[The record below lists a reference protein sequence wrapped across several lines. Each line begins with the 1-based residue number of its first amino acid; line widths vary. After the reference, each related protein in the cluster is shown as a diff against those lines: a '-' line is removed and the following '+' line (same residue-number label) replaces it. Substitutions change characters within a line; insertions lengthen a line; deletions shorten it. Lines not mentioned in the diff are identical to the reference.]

1 VNRWNAVF
9 EESSVLLLLVDE
21 IRYFI
26 CHSRGGG
33 NPDSNDNLKTNKEII
48 DWIPAFAGMTQISE
62 WELKKMA
69 FKNSSHF
76 KFIGVHF

>member
-48 DWIPAFAGMTQISE
+48 DWIPAFAGMTQIKIVNINK
-62 WELKKMA
+62 WRLKTVHI
-69 FKNSSHF
+69 SSL
-76 KFIGVHF
+76 

>member
-1 VNRWNAVF
+1 MIISKLSEYGLIIWGTPR
-9 EESSVLLLLVDE
+9 
-21 IRYFI
+21 
-26 CHSRGGG
+26 G